1 MTDYTYLSSQ
11 IKIDIWLSGYKLGL
25 SIIQVGT
32 YAICCKD
39 CDCYQHVYN
48 CLKCLLEWFSKI
60 FWWQTGEQNWLLNS
74 TVCMCAQHYKYCL
87 MPWLETICL
96 QGHWKQSADGQ
107 VQFNV
112 GGKDVNNL
120 CAIWTYLFLAVGG
133 RSHCTSASNWELPLL
148 CSPALQETSSL
159 IKSWGNTYDFL
170 QHLFLHCI
178 AMCYT
183 IGWKDLRATFFW
195 PNILFGKENDTGWWG
210 SPGRSGV

>member
-120 CAIWTYLFLAVGG
+120 CAIWTYLFLAVGALSLHFSFKLG
-133 RSHCTSASNWELPLL
+133 VTLTLLSCLARNLKFDKILRKHLWFSATSF
-148 CSPALQETSSL
+148 SSL
-159 IKSWGNTYDFL
+159 Y
-170 QHLFLHCI
+170 
-178 AMCYT
+178 CYELYHRL
-183 IGWKDLRATFFW
+183 KR
-195 PNILFGKENDTGWWG
+195 P
-210 SPGRSGV
+210 